1 MLAIDE
7 SITEKLKKASSIG
20 KRYALIGFSGWPDA
34 GKVASLT
41 VAHFIKS
48 LKAEK
53 ILEFSELYDLTLN
66 RPSVEVEEG
75 LIRRLSFLEATV
87 YLWVDPEQ
95 NAALLIYSGPE
106 PSYRWREFTDVILK
120 LCSLMSIQRI
130 YLVGG
135 VVDMVTHT
143 RKPRLSAVVNME
155 HLKAYAIA
163 YGLSLTNYSGPAS
176 IHSYLMI
183 KARERGFEALGV
195 WGHVPSY
202 VSYPNTIVAYHMALK
217 LSEMM
222 NLTID
227 LEELRKMA
235 EELRM
240 KLDRMVEESADLKRM
255 IEQIERRYGEF
266 GGPSYIA

>member
-1 MLAIDE
+1 MLTLDK
-7 SITEKLKKASSIG
+7 SIAEKLKKTSGIG
-20 KRYALIGFSGWPDA
+20 RKYMLIGFSGWPDA

-41 VAHFIKS
+41 ITYFVRS

-66 RPSVEVEEG
+66 RPSVEIEDG
-75 LIRRLSFLEATV
+75 LIQTLKFLEASV
-87 YLWVDPEQ
+87 YLWVDLKQ
-95 NAALLIYSGPE
+95 DIALLIYSGPE
-106 PSYRWREFTDVILK
+106 PSYKWSEFTDAILK
-120 LCSLMSIQRI
+120 LCELISVQRI

-155 HLKAYAIA
+155 HLKAYATA

-183 KARERGFEALGV
+183 KAREKGFEAIGI

-202 VSYPNTIVAYHMALK
+202 VSYPNAIVAYHMALK

-227 LEELRKMA
+227 LEELRRMA

-240 KLDRMVEESADLKRM
+240 KLDRIVEESADLKRM